1 MFISHNLY
9 NINGFQILL
18 LQSNINNIIVKSYID
33 TGYIHE
39 TLDNL
44 GINHLIEHVLVN
56 SNSQCKNDCITEMN
70 KKGIIMNASTG
81 LNMINYFTMGINSD
95 LNKMINF
102 IVETTL
108 DINNINDNI
117 IEKEKKAVL
126 NELLTNSNNS
136 TVPLLNNLFKNSYKY
151 PGLKNFFNYKQQ
163 IDNLKVLNKEKLKEF
178 YQKYYNNIIFV
189 VSGNFNKNNVLNI
202 FKNLLK
208 NRKLEKFSPVS
219 NSISNCFTMEKS
231 AYYIKNNNMKNTTI
245 MICFP
250 SIIENTISNNML
262 LDITIKYI
270 KNKCMDTLRAKE
282 NLIYGINI
290 EPTMNYCGTSILV
303 TINVSNEK
311 AKETL
316 DKFINIIKECFSKID
331 LEFLDGIR
339 KNHTFSINRNNT
351 DEKIAYY
358 ENMYI
363 NKLFNK
369 CEDKLYEIE
378 EYSNKYLNIQ
388 DTDIRKLIPTLFNL
402 DKMVLVYSSS
412 VSMV

>member
-1 MFISHNLY
+1 MFLSHNLY

-39 TLDNL
+39 TIDNL

-81 LNMINYFTMGINSD
+81 LNMINYYTMGIHSD

-126 NELLTNSNNS
+126 NELLTSSNNS
-136 TVPLLNNLFKNSYKY
+136 LMPLWNNLFKNAYKY

-189 VSGNFNKNNVLNI
+189 VSGNFDKDNVLNI
-202 FKNLLK
+202 FNNLLK
-208 NRKLEKFSPVS
+208 NKKIEKFSPVS
-219 NSISNCFTMEKS
+219 NSISNCFTMEKC

-311 AKETL
+311 AKKTL

-331 LEFLDGIR
+331 LEFLEGIR
-339 KNHTFSINRNNT
+339 KNHTFSVNRNNT

-369 CEDKLYEIE
+369 CEDKLCEIE
-378 EYSNKYLNIQ
+378 EYSNKYLNVK

>member
-18 LQSNINNIIVKSYID
+18 LQSSINNIIVKSYID

-56 SNSQCKNDCITEMN
+56 SNSQCEKDCITEMN

-81 LNMINYFTMGINSD
+81 LNMINYYTMGIKSD

-108 DINNINDNI
+108 DVNNINDNI

-126 NELLTNSNNS
+126 NELLTNSNNALI
-136 TVPLLNNLFKNSYKY
+136 PLWNNLFKNAYKY

-163 IDNLKVLNKEKLKEF
+163 IDNLKFLNKEKLKEF

-189 VSGNFNKNNVLNI
+189 VSGNFDKNNVLNI
-202 FKNLLK
+202 FRNLLK
-208 NRKLEKFSPVS
+208 NRKLEKFSQVS
-219 NSISNCFTMEKS
+219 NYISNCFTMEKG
-231 AYYIKNNNMKNTTI
+231 AYYIKNNNIKNTNI

-316 DKFINIIKECFSKID
+316 DKFMDIIKECFSKID
-331 LEFLDGIR
+331 LEFLDGI
-339 KNHTFSINRNNT
+339 KKTHTFSVNRNNT
-351 DEKIAYY
+351 DDKITYY

-369 CEDKLYEIE
+369 CEDKLCEIE
-378 EYSNKYLNIQ
+378 EYSNKYLNVK